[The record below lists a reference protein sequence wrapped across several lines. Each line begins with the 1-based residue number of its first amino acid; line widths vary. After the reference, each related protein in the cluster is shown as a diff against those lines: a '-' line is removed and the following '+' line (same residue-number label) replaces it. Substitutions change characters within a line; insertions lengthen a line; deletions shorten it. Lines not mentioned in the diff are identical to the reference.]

1 MLNVTLITVGTL
13 KEPYLRAAAAE
24 YEKRLQSYCR
34 LQMVTL
40 KEVRLPGAGEIAAAL
55 SAEGRQ
61 ILAAVPPRA
70 YRVALCVEGTQLS
83 SGELAQR
90 LGQIGQTHGALCL
103 IVGSSFGL
111 APEVKS
117 ACDFRL
123 SVSRLTF
130 PHQLMRV
137 LLLETLY
144 RSLGILAGSRYH
156 K

>member
-34 LQMVTL
+34 LQAVTL
-40 KEVRLPGAGEIAAAL
+40 KEVRLPDDPGAGEIAAAL

-83 SGELAQR
+83 SGEDRADARRALPDCR
-90 LGQIGQTHGALCL
+90 LLLRARPGGQIRLRFPA
-103 IVGSSFGL
+103 
-111 APEVKS
+111 
-117 ACDFRL
+117 FRL
-123 SVSRLTF
+123 QAHVPAPADARAPARNPLPLPRHPCREQIS
-130 PHQLMRV
+130 
-137 LLLETLY
+137 
-144 RSLGILAGSRYH
+144 
-156 K
+156 

>member
-1 MLNVTLITVGTL
+1 M
-13 KEPYLRAAAAE
+13 
-24 YEKRLQSYCR
+24 
-34 LQMVTL
+34 
-40 KEVRLPGAGEIAAAL
+40 
-55 SAEGRQ
+55 
-61 ILAAVPPRA
+61 
-70 YRVALCVEGTQLS
+70 EGTQLS